1 MQRRLTLALLA
12 TALAAIVL
20 VGAGVLTLARIGAER
35 EARDRVAVQL
45 DAVVEL
51 VERSGRAND
60 IGPVVA
66 RLGDAFDGVTID
78 LGILGP
84 NGGLRSLRRDRN
96 NNDIG
101 PALDAASVSTAGSGE
116 AVYTRVGDRV
126 RGIRTVD
133 VELPSQFSGASGI
146 VIVQSQVATIGARA
160 RLWFVLS
167 GAIVLLGAALVASL
181 LARRFVRPIRQATA
195 AAASIA
201 GGDLGVRV
209 PVVGTDEI
217 ADLGAGINNM
227 AAELERGRAAEQQFL
242 LSVSHDLRTP
252 LTAIRGFGE
261 ALEDGTAVDAQK
273 AGAVITHHANR
284 LGRLV
289 SDLLDLGKLEAR
301 QFRFAMRPIDAA
313 TVIRAAAT
321 GAEPQARERGVV
333 ISAAADDT
341 AMVHADP
348 DRLGQIVA
356 NLIENA
362 LAFAESSVDI
372 TVAASDGFVAVT
384 VADDGPGI
392 DSADL
397 PHVFE
402 RLYVTKLVPERSE
415 SSSGLGLAIVR
426 ELTLAMGGTVHAAP
440 RGGGGTSMVVR
451 FPALPTAPPPPA

>member
-1 MQRRLTLALLA
+1 MQRRLTLALLG

-20 VGAGVLTLARIGAER
+20 VGAGVLALARIGAER
-35 EARDRVAVQL
+35 EARDRVAIQL
-45 DAVVEL
+45 AAVVEL
-51 VERSGRAND
+51 VERNGRAND
-60 IGPVVA
+60 IGPIVG
-66 RLGDAFDGVTID
+66 RFGDAFDGVTID
-78 LGILGP
+78 VGLLGP
-84 NGGLRSLRRDRN
+84 TGDLLSLRRDRN
-96 NNDIG
+96 GADIG
-101 PALDAASVSTAGSGE
+101 PGLDPDTVSAARDGV
-116 AVYTRVGDRV
+116 VIYTRIGDRI

-133 VELPSQFSGASGI
+133 VDLPRQASGATGV

-201 GGDLGVRV
+201 DGDLGVRV

-261 ALEDGTAVDAQK
+261 ALEDGTAVDAKK

-301 QFRFAMRPIDAA
+301 QFRFDMRPIDAA
-313 TVIRAAAT
+313 PVVRATAS
-321 GAEPQARERGVV
+321 GAELQAQERGVV
-333 ISAAADDT
+333 ISATADDPS
-341 AMVHADP
+341 MVHADP

-362 LAFAESSVDI
+362 LAFADSSVEI
-372 TVAASDGFVAVT
+372 TVATSDGFVTVT

-392 DSADL
+392 HSADL

-426 ELTLAMGGTVHAAP
+426 ELTLAMGGSVQAASR
-440 RGGGGTSMVVR
+440 RGGGTAMVVR
-451 FPALPTAPPPPA
+451 LPALPPGPPAPA